1 VRTSERKIACVAQP
15 FTYTLASMQ
24 CLTVFAH
31 LLCWTLVLSFTCF
44 YVYREKAND
53 VVSVIEEA
61 RNTLI
66 IGLKCYFFQI
76 YSTHKLLKFI
86 NSDEWKIS
94 FRVYSHWL

>member
-1 VRTSERKIACVAQP
+1 MRTSERKIACVAQP

-66 IGLKCYFFQI
+66 IEPEQCLGGWAVISL
-76 YSTHKLLKFI
+76 
-86 NSDEWKIS
+86 DEKQ
-94 FRVYSHWL
+94 